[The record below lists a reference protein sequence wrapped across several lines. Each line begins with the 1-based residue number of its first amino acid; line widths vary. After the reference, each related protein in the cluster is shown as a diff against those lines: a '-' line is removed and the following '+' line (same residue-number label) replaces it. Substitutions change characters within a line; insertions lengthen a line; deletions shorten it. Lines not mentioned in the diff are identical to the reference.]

1 MSKNHPQTTA
11 KRPASWRTW
20 ARMWSYCVGRN
31 MKATDPEWMC
41 PIGQNRVLTSRAVC
55 LRLQWA
61 SEGPSVQFGH
71 SVISNSLRPH
81 GLQHVRLPCPSP
93 TPGAYSNS
101 CPLSRWCHPTI
112 SSSVIPFSSRL
123 QSFPASGSPAEGPW
137 RFVETVYLPPSQGS
151 WYSIPGVESDNLH
164 F

>member
-61 SEGPSVQFGH
+61 SEGPSVV
-71 SVISNSLRPH
+71 SDSLRLMDCSTPGFPVH
-81 GLQHVRLPCPSP
+81 HQLLELTQTHVHWVGDSIQPSHPPLSSPSPSAFYLSQSLFQWVSSLHQVARVLEFQLQH
-93 TPGAYSNS
+93 
-101 CPLSRWCHPTI
+101 
-112 SSSVIPFSSRL
+112 
-123 QSFPASGSPAEGPW
+123 QSF
-137 RFVETVYLPPSQGS
+137 Q
-151 WYSIPGVESDNLH
+151 
-164 F
+164 